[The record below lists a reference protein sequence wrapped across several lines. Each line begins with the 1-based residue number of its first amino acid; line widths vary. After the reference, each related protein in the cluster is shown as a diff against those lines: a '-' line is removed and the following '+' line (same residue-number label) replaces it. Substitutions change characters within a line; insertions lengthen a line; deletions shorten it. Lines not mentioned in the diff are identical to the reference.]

1 MPTIQF
7 KDYIFSKFIEWEK
20 EQPKRRSSFSAYA
33 RWLSD
38 NSLKIEIKQ
47 QILDHWINGK
57 IPKDDKYILVLAE
70 KLGNEVYEILGRD
83 PISPR
88 LHKINRLWEH
98 LPEGIQ
104 IEIEKTA
111 EKYETQNELH
121 RVQRLSKPAKVTK
134 HK

>member
-33 RWLSD
+33 RWLSN
-38 NSLKIEIKQ
+38 NSLNIEIKQ

-57 IPKDDKYILVLAE
+57 IPKDDKYVLVLAE
-70 KLGNEVYEILGRD
+70 KLGNEVYEILGRE

-88 LHKINRLWEH
+88 LHKINRLWEF
-98 LPEGIQ
+98 LPEDIQ

-121 RVQRLSKPAKVTK
+121 RLQKSPKQRKVTK
-134 HK
+134 PK